1 MIVFVYG
8 SLKQGFHNHRL
19 MEGATYVGE
28 GTIAAA
34 AMFSLGSFPAVVH
47 GTGVVYG
54 EMWEVSGAQAQA
66 LDRLE
71 GHPTFYRR
79 EELLVELSDG
89 ELHTAWVYIYQ
100 GDTNHSRPI
109 PSGDWTHEEVGK

>member
-28 GTIAAA
+28 AQVAGAK
-34 AMFSLGSFPAVVH
+34 MFSLGSFPAVVH

-54 EMWEVSGAQAQA
+54 EVWEVSGAQAQA

-71 GHPTFYRR
+71 GHPTFYKR
-79 EELLVELSDG
+79 EELLVEMDDG
-89 ELHTAWVYIYQ
+89 ELHSAWVYIYQ
-100 GDTNHSRPI
+100 GDTSRNRHI
-109 PSGDWTHEEVGK
+109 EGGVWRQEDVR